1 MQEREGGEP
10 PNQEDYERAPPEQR
24 AHQAHGM
31 HEREWRGPPNQ
42 EDNEGAPPD
51 QRAISVHGMQDRE
64 GEGTPDQEAEEGAPP
79 QQRVLPAHGMQER
92 GEVRGTPHQ
101 EGEGGATPEQ
111 ESMPFVHGL
120 IQEMGVIPQP
130 PRPAEAQHRQTKRCG
145 GGRIRGTIR
154 TRSWRGHTSTIR
166 EEGYT
171 RGAG

>member
-31 HEREWRGPPNQ
+31 HEREWRGTPNQ

-101 EGEGGATPEQ
+101 EG
-111 ESMPFVHGL
+111 V
-120 IQEMGVIPQP
+120 
-130 PRPAEAQHRQTKRCG
+130 G
-145 GGRIRGTIR
+145 GGNPRAGEHALCARPNTGDG
-154 TRSWRGHTSTIR
+154 GHTPAPKTC
-166 EEGYT
+166 
-171 RGAG
+171 RGPTPPDEAVRRGQDKRHDQDQELERAHLHH